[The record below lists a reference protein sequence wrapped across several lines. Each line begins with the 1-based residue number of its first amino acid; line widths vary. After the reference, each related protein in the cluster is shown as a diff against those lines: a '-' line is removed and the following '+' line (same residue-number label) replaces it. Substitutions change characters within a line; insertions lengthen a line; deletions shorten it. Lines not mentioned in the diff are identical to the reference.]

1 MLATQ
6 GLEYII
12 TLTDQ
17 ITGPLKGVMK
27 SIDDIGNKGKDAM
40 MKIGAGVAGIVGAG
54 AALYGALSPAIEFSR
69 ALSEV
74 QAAGI
79 GASGLKK
86 VQDFALEFSS
96 TFGLASTDVV
106 NSVNEIARAIEGL
119 TDDELIA
126 FSKGSNVLA
135 KATGSSVKEMGSY
148 LSTMYGIFKQ
158 QADAMGKA
166 EWVEMMAGQATLTA
180 NMFKSSGESLSQA
193 FTNLMSTGQD
203 AGISLAEQY
212 AVLGNLQSVMPGG
225 MSGTKYAAFIN
236 GVVKAQDKL
245 GLSFLDAN
253 NKMRSMP
260 EILTE
265 IKKRYG
271 DLDAREMAELSKA
284 FGTKEAVQ
292 VVSYLLPK
300 IDELKG
306 NIAEISQVGGL
317 DDAIRVSNITTD
329 SWMRLQ
335 AILTNIR
342 IAIGGQVLKA
352 IAPLM
357 QKVADLGKAFV
368 DWLNTYKNI
377 ARWIG
382 YISGAIIGA
391 GGLAAALTLL
401 SGIVL
406 AIKVVAIAFGAL
418 LVPVLLFSAK
428 IGVVLFLIYQ
438 LRDQFK
444 AFASG
449 FIQGFKQTAM
459 SMDLLFAAFDL
470 IWRSLQ
476 RIWQIFVRIG
486 AAIFD
491 SSESL
496 SAFSDIGQVLGAVFG
511 FAFNTAIEIIQL
523 LAIAIDGV
531 ATIFEGVAA
540 DIISAWNNVTQAWA
554 DQGPIAGFIELG
566 KSIGNIFKN
575 AFRNIVNMFVGMLNF
590 IIEKANTL
598 PGINIP
604 LIPKWESE
612 PVMPAIQ
619 PQLQSVQPAMIG
631 VSPMQQLTSGQ
642 LPVNPVAQPQLP
654 ALSPVI
660 TEAHRVSATNVI
672 NNATLLNNAVL
683 GFDAVNPKPKMD
695 APNLTLSEKVK
706 PQFIEMPK
714 NEVKNLSTT
723 NNNNNSINIHHM
735 TVQSNDPR
743 EWQQRLRDQQQLAAG

>member
-69 ALSEV
+69 ALNEV

-86 VQDFALEFSS
+86 VQEFALEFSS

-106 NSVNEIARAIEGL
+106 NSVNEIARAIDGL

-158 QADAMGKA
+158 QADAIGKA

-335 AILTNIR
+335 AILINIR

-352 IAPLM
+352 IEPLM

-382 YISGAIIGA
+382 YICGAIIGSS
-391 GGLAAALTLL
+391 GLVAALTLL
-401 SGIVL
+401 SGMVLVIKIVG
-406 AIKVVAIAFGAL
+406 IAFGAL
-418 LVPVLLFSAK
+418 LVPVLVFCAK
-428 IGVVLFLIYQ
+428 IGVVLFLVYQ
-438 LRDQFK
+438 LRHHIA
-444 AFASG
+444 AFVEG
-449 FIQGFKQTAM
+449 VIKGFKNVVGSFDPLHSAFV
-459 SMDLLFAAFDL
+459 SM
-470 IWRSLQ
+470 WKSLQ
-476 RIWQIFVRIG
+476 RIWQVLARIWSTSTG
-486 AAIFD
+486 ATGG
-491 SSESL
+491 L
-496 SAFSDIGQVLGAVFG
+496 TAFSRAGEVVGNVLGY
-511 FAFNTAIEIIQL
+511 AFNAIIGVIELFAIQ
-523 LAIAIDGV
+523 IEGI

-540 DIISAWNNVTQAWA
+540 DIIRAWDNVTQAWA

-566 KSIGNIFKN
+566 KSISNIFKN

-598 PGINIP
+598 PGVNIP

-612 PVMPAIQ
+612 PVEPVMPAIQ
-619 PQLQSVQPAMIG
+619 PQLSSIQPVKGG
-631 VSPMQQLTSGQ
+631 VSPKS
-642 LPVNPVAQPQLP
+642 QLP
-654 ALSPVI
+654 ALLPVV
-660 TEAHRVSATNVI
+660 TEAHKVNATNVI
-672 NNATLLNNAVL
+672 NNAMLLNNAAL
-683 GFDAVNPKPKMD
+683 GFGAVNPKPQMD

-714 NEVKNLSTT
+714 NEVRNLSAT
-723 NNNNNSINIHHM
+723 NNNNNSINIQHM